1 MIKTF
6 TNEVMIVNDTTG
18 EINFIDTLEDFYKVT
33 YKACHDFIEDFDGN
47 WTSDTSDARD
57 AIDDLPLQDQAKWL
71 LGDCLS
77 DGDFG
82 NILHMTPK
90 AEYIGVIEI
99 DG

>member
-18 EINFIDTLEDFYKVT
+18 EINFIETLEDFYKVV
-33 YKACHDFIEDFDGN
+33 YKACYDFIKDFDDGN
-47 WTSDTSDARD
+47 WSSNCHDG
-57 AIDDLPLQDQAKWL
+57 IDKLPLDEQAKWL
-71 LGDCLS
+71 LGDCLF

-82 NILHMTPK
+82 SILHMVPK
-90 AEYIGVIEI
+90 AKFIGVVEI

>member
-18 EINFIDTLEDFYKVT
+18 EINFIETLEDFYKVV
-33 YKACHDFIEDFDGN
+33 YKACQDFIEDFDGN
-47 WTSDTSDARD
+47 WASDTRD
-57 AIDDLPLQDQAKWL
+57 AIDDLPLEDQAKWL

-77 DGDFG
+77 AGDFG
-82 NILHMTPK
+82 DILHMIPK

>member
-18 EINFIDTLEDFYKVT
+18 EINFIETLEDFYKVA
-33 YKACHDFIEDFDGN
+33 YKACLDFVEDFDGN
-47 WTSDTSDARD
+47 FAAPDNRD
-57 AIDDLPLQDQAKWL
+57 AIDNLSLRDQAKWL

-82 NILHMTPK
+82 DILHMTPK

-99 DG
+99 DS

>member
-18 EINFIDTLEDFYKVT
+18 EINFIETLEDFYKVA

-47 WTSDTSDARD
+47 WVSDTRD
-57 AIDDLPLQDQAKWL
+57 AIDDLPLDDQAKWL

-82 NILHMTPK
+82 SILHMVPK
-90 AEYIGVIEI
+90 AEYIGVIEL
-99 DG
+99 DS

>member
-1 MIKTF
+1 MINTF

-18 EINFIDTLEDFYKVT
+18 EINFIDTLEDFYKVA

-47 WTSDTSDARD
+47 WTSESDTRD
-57 AIDDLPLQDQAKWL
+57 IIDNLPLQDQAKWL

-77 DGDFG
+77 DGKFG
-82 NILHMTPK
+82 DILHMTPK
-90 AEYIGVIEI
+90 AEYIRVIEN

>member
-1 MIKTF
+1 MINTF

-18 EINFIDTLEDFYKVT
+18 EINFIDTLEDFYKVA

-47 WTSDTSDARD
+47 WTSESDTRD
-57 AIDDLPLQDQAKWL
+57 IIDNLPLQDQAKWL

-77 DGDFG
+77 DGNFG
-82 NILHMTPK
+82 DILHMTPK
-90 AEYIGVIEI
+90 AEYIRVIEN

>member
-18 EINFIDTLEDFYKVT
+18 EINFIETLEDFYKVA

-47 WTSDTSDARD
+47 WISDTRD
-57 AIDDLPLQDQAKWL
+57 AVDKLPLEDQAKWL

-82 NILHMTPK
+82 SILHMVPK
-90 AEYIGVIEI
+90 AEYIGVIGI